1 MRKKIFLLIA
11 LCSLSA
17 ASALAGDGDRQW
29 GVQATIGGTEM
40 NSSGT
45 ATGEDQGNAYSLSAD
60 WYVSRHVALTGG
72 LSAEH
77 TGIMTYLDADGLGP
91 RSFNT
96 LGLMAG
102 AKLYPLPAKWALQ
115 PYLGAAIH
123 TNVLNLGHH
132 KGSVNFLSNYGE
144 AASMD
149 YDVSCAPVS
158 LAPQLG
164 LDIRLL
170 SSLSLVLA
178 ADYRFGLGGKTKA
191 TARIT
196 SGQQAGSVLTLDERH
211 NRTCFS
217 IGLKMDF
224 PVRQVSGERVRNN
237 LLSLLMIWLSGK

>member
-1 MRKKIFLLIA
+1 M
-11 LCSLSA
+11 S
-17 ASALAGDGDRQW
+17 D
-29 GVQATIGGTEM
+29 
-40 NSSGT
+40 SGT
-45 ATGEDQGNAYSLSAD
+45 TTGEDQGDAFSLAAD
-60 WYVSRHVALTGG
+60 WYIRRHVALTGG
-72 LSAEH
+72 ISAEH

-91 RSFNT
+91 KSFNT

-102 AKLYPLPAKWALQ
+102 AKLYPLPTRWAIQ

-132 KGSVNFLSNYGE
+132 KGSINFLSNYGE
-144 AASMD
+144 ATSMD
-149 YDVSCAPVS
+149 YDVQCAPVS

-164 LDIRLL
+164 VDIRLL

-178 ADYRFGLGGKTKA
+178 ADWRFGLGGKTEA

-196 SGQQAGSVLTLDERH
+196 SGTTAGSVFTLDERH

-217 IGLKMDF
+217 IGLKLDF
-224 PVRQVSGERVRNN
+224 PLRQTNGARVRDN